1 MPILSEGSAYLD
13 RSGRVL
19 AADAT
24 FRKLVGLPAGDAT
37 DGLRARASSD
47 AALATFLAGE
57 GPDVVRLAGAGCAPG
72 CDVHRLA
79 DHAGLLLHA
88 IPVGAALPAPPLE
101 LALQAIALARLA
113 GSVAHD
119 VKNPLNAMALQ
130 LALLADKLGST
141 SEPLA
146 DACAGNLASLKNQ
159 IGRINE
165 VVRRYLEVADPTPS
179 TGYDAGALLAD
190 TAALFGHEARRRRVT
205 LECDAAPGPV
215 RAAGDPGR
223 TVRLLLGLLWRGLGG
238 TPEGGKLTAR
248 AAVSGRDVVL
258 AIEHARGAAD
268 PALAWI
274 AEVVAAGVRDL
285 GGRLEESGDD
295 GVARTA
301 ILLPREEPL

>member
-19 AADAT
+19 AADAR
-24 FRKLVGLPAGDAT
+24 FRALVGLPAGDAT

-47 AALATFLAGE
+47 PALAAFLAGD
-57 GPDVVRLAGAGCAPG
+57 GPDVVHLAGDGRLPG
-72 CDVHRLA
+72 CDVHRLT
-79 DHAGLLLHA
+79 DDAGLLLHA
-88 IPVGAALPAPPLE
+88 IPVDAALPAPPLE
-101 LALQAIALARLA
+101 LAVQAITLARLA

-130 LALLADKLGST
+130 LALLTDKVGSA

-146 DACAGNLASLKNQ
+146 AACAGNLASLKNQ
-159 IGRINE
+159 IGRVNE

-190 TAALFGHEARRRRVT
+190 AAALFAHEARRRRVALT
-205 LECDAAPGPV
+205 CDAAPGPV
-215 RAAGDPGR
+215 RAAGDAAR
-223 TVRLLLGLLWRGLGG
+223 AVRLFLGLLWRGLTG
-238 TPEGGKLTAR
+238 TPEGGKLAVR
-248 AAVSGRDVVL
+248 AAVAGGDVVL
-258 AIEHARGAAD
+258 SIEHARGAPE

-285 GGRLEESGDD
+285 GGRFEESSGD
-295 GVARTA
+295 GVARAA
-301 ILLPREEPL
+301 IVLPREEPL